1 MSLYDEPAFEKKQQQ
16 KDDSKS
22 YLDPYVSRILTELE
36 YGMNLENGVIYI
48 NTEIEDFVFYEVVS
62 KINAILQ
69 FRKHY
74 EMDTTAP
81 VTLIINSSGG
91 NVYSAIAI
99 IDYIRKLSVKV
110 NTICRGRAMSAAALI
125 LTCGTGTRAAS
136 ENSTIM
142 FHEVSSDFFGKSSDV
157 KQSVKH
163 LQTLEESVF
172 RLLETTTT
180 KSKDWWKENCIKDTY
195 YTPKDAVELGII
207 DSVL

>member
-1 MSLYDEPAFEKKQQQ
+1 MSFYDEQPMEKKSNQ
-16 KDDSKS
+16 KDEQRTQ
-22 YLDPYVSRILTELE
+22 LDPYISRILTELE
-36 YGMNLENGVIYI
+36 YGINLENGVLYI
-48 NTEIEDFVFYEVVS
+48 NSEIEDFVFYEVIS

-69 FRKHY
+69 FRKHTN
-74 EMDTTAP
+74 MDETLP
-81 VTLIINSSGG
+81 VTLVINSSGG

-99 IDYIRKLSVKV
+99 IDYMRRLNIKV

-172 RLLETTTT
+172 RLLESTTT

-195 YTPKDAVELGII
+195 YTPNEAVQLGII
-207 DSVL
+207 DVIL

>member
-1 MSLYDEPAFEKKQQQ
+1 MNLYDEPIPEKKSLQQNEP
-16 KDDSKS
+16 KNH
-22 YLDPYVSRILTELE
+22 LDPYISRILTELE
-36 YGMNLENGVIYI
+36 YGMNLESGVLYI
-48 NTEIEDFVFYEVVS
+48 NNDIEDFVFYEVVS

-74 EMDTTAP
+74 NLEELDPITI
-81 VTLIINSSGG
+81 VINSSGG

-99 IDYIRKLSVKV
+99 IDYMRKLNVKI

-172 RLLETTTT
+172 RLLESTTS

-195 YTPKDAVELGII
+195 YTPKEAVELGII
-207 DSVL
+207 DIVL

>member
-1 MSLYDEPAFEKKQQQ
+1 MNLYDEPAFDKKTKQPEDQ
-16 KDDSKS
+16 KSFM
-22 YLDPYVSRILTELE
+22 DPYISRILTELE
-36 YGMNLENGVIYI
+36 YGLNLDNGVLYI
-48 NTEIEDFVFYEVVS
+48 NSEIEDFVFYEVVS

-74 EMDTTAP
+74 QLDEDAP
-81 VTLIINSSGG
+81 VTLVINSSGG

-99 IDYIRKLSVKV
+99 IDYMRKLNIKV
-110 NTICRGRAMSAAALI
+110 NTVCRGRAMSAAALI
-125 LTCGTGTRAAS
+125 LTCGTGVRAAS

-172 RLLETTTT
+172 RLLESTTS

-195 YTPKDAVELGII
+195 YTPNDAVQLGII
-207 DSVL
+207 DKIL

>member
-1 MSLYDEPAFEKKQQQ
+1 MNLYDEPIPQKKTAQENEQ
-16 KDDSKS
+16 KNQ
-22 YLDPYVSRILTELE
+22 LDPYISRILTELE
-36 YGMNLENGVIYI
+36 YGMNLESGVLYI
-48 NTEIEDFVFYEVVS
+48 NSEIEDFVFYEVVS

-69 FRKHY
+69 FRRHSGL
-74 EMDTTAP
+74 EENDP
-81 VTLIINSSGG
+81 VTLVINSSGG

-99 IDYIRKLSVKV
+99 IDYIRKLNVKV

-172 RLLETTTT
+172 RLLESTTS

-195 YTPKDAVELGII
+195 YTPNEAIGLGII
-207 DSVL
+207 DVVL